1 MLGRRCYAVTA
12 LCSVVLHGILLGHAT
27 NPIVMLLTVTM
38 MLACLYCARD
48 IWLRGTVRSWVLVAA
63 MNLAMIAVHLPMS
76 SAHHHGGGFGPAA
89 PLPESSAMTL
99 ATALAVVEVVI
110 AAAVL
115 WFRTRGWAPVAA
127 ERYPPVTADRYPR
140 AGSELT

>member
-27 NPIVMLLTVTM
+27 NPVIALLTVTM

-76 SAHHHGGGFGPAA
+76 SAHHHGGSLDSAA
-89 PLPESSAMTL
+89 PLPEASAMTL
-99 ATALAVVEVVI
+99 ATSLAVVEVVI

-115 WFRTRGWAPVAA
+115 WFRTQGWAPVD
-127 ERYPPVTADRYPR
+127 ADRYPP